1 MKVIDEWKNLT
12 LSQFYDKP
20 VLWGIIRA
28 ISEIYQ
34 DAYAEQQELRK
45 LLDIDSQEGV
55 NLDHIGDILC
65 LTRTQAHQ
73 ILRRNNEFE
82 LTDELYRKA
91 LKYKIILNNS
101 NATYYDI
108 MEGIGIIWNT
118 GDVVYRENENHPAT
132 YILDLKSYDINSGDI
147 LESRTM
153 TIKAA
158 GVKVLFIIVW
168 LIRFQYRFWRC
179 GARVTYHNVVQFFK
193 ENVRKFDGSW
203 KLDGTYHLDALSTK
217 PLRVTYR
224 CLPFPVPLGMKLKN
238 VHDLPDR
245 LIVRIGDDGTY
256 LADEPAITGAKGYG
270 IEALPD
276 GDSLKITSS
285 GGPEVQDQL
294 KGLKVTGQQERTVY
308 AKDYIVSP
316 QEAYGEYETDGL
328 RIYFAAALEFSIEIA
343 PTMV

>member
-1 MKVIDEWKNLT
+1 MKVIDEWKKLT

-28 ISEIYQ
+28 ISEIFQ
-34 DAYAEQQELRK
+34 EAYAEQQELRK
-45 LLDIDSQEGV
+45 LLDIDNQEGI
-55 NLDHIGDILC
+55 NLDYIGDILC

-82 LTDELYRKA
+82 LTDELYRRA

-118 GDVVYRENENHPAT
+118 GDVVYREDENHPAT
-132 YILDLKSYDINSGDI
+132 YILDLKSYDINSGDV

-168 LIRFQYRFWRC
+168 LIRFRYGFWRC
-179 GARVTYHNVVQFFK
+179 GARVTYRSSVQFYK
-193 ENVRKFDGSW
+193 ESVRKFDGSW

-217 PLRVTYR
+217 PLRVAYR
-224 CLPFPVPLGMKLKN
+224 CLPFPEPEGMKLKN
-238 VHDLPDR
+238 IQDLPDR
-245 LIVRIGDDGTY
+245 LIVRIWDDGTY
-256 LADEPAITGAKGYG
+256 LADEPAITGTRGYD

-276 GDSLKITSS
+276 GDSLKIIST
-285 GGPEVQDQL
+285 GNPEVQDQL
-294 KGLKVTGQQERTVY
+294 KGLKVTGQQERTVH
-308 AKDYIVSP
+308 AKYCIVSP
-316 QEAYGEYETDGL
+316 QEVYGEYETDGL
-328 RIYFAAALEFSIEIA
+328 RIYFAAALEFGIEIA